1 MIFTHRCCINLDILS
16 NRKEYLEICAS
27 FNHKAEIFIIFV
39 IEQIQSQQTTMK
51 KSMFLLLSL
60 FTMTVMSQEKQ
71 VLLFPD
77 GAPGETEKLK
87 QVDDQSG
94 KRVAGCPVLRISNVS
109 EPTLTFYP
117 APADKNSGAT
127 IIVNPGGGYNI
138 LAYNLEGSEICKRF
152 NSHGVNCVLVKYRV
166 PRREGLEKHAAP
178 LQDLQR
184 AIAYTRAHADEWGI
198 DANRI
203 GVMGFSAGAHL
214 AAVASTNYAGRT
226 YPKVDSFDEVSLR
239 PDFTILVYP
248 AYLSGE
254 HFGISPELH
263 VDAETPPTILIQ
275 TQDDKSHVDS
285 SIFYYY
291 ALKQANVPAALHL
304 YPSGGHGYGLRN
316 TGHTVN
322 EWPFRVL
329 SWLRDSGMIE

>member
-1 MIFTHRCCINLDILS
+1 MRHIALLFFFMLS
-16 NRKEYLEICAS
+16 TLI
-27 FNHKAEIFIIFV
+27 V
-39 IEQIQSQQTTMK
+39 QSQEQP
-51 KSMFLLLSL
+51 
-60 FTMTVMSQEKQ
+60 
-71 VLLFPD
+71 VLLFSN
-77 GAPGETEKLK
+77 GAPGETAKMK
-87 QVDDQSG
+87 QLDDLRG
-94 KRVAGCPVLRISNVS
+94 NKVAGCPVLRISNVS

-117 APADKNSGAT
+117 APAALNNGVT

-184 AIAYTRAHADEWGI
+184 AIAYTRAHAAEWNI
-198 DANRI
+198 DANKI

-214 AAVASTNYAGRT
+214 SAVASTNYAERS
-226 YPKVDSFDEVSLR
+226 YPKVDAFDEVSLR
-239 PDFTILVYP
+239 PDFTVLVYP

-254 HFGISPELH
+254 QFSIAPELK
-263 VDAETPPTILIQ
+263 VDANTPPTILIQ
-275 TQDDKSHVDS
+275 TQDDRNYLDS

-291 ALKQANVPAALHL
+291 ALKQASVPAAMHL

-329 SWLRDSGMIE
+329 SWLRDIGMIEK